1 MRNRRFLNLA
11 RIIYGLP
18 LWAVVSAASA
28 EGLSVNGAQLAPV
41 VLQNVA
47 AGVVEKS
54 VTLEGDTPEAS
65 FVVVQMPGNPPLM
78 RGREGVFQ
86 PWDRDTA
93 HLADNGFEA
102 VDGKLHFKVLNQD
115 MTSNN
120 FPIRVTLYYRTADGL
135 KYGYFDV
142 LRAN

>member
-1 MRNRRFLNLA
+1 MHKRRFLKLV
-11 RIIYGLP
+11 RIIYGLS
-18 LWAVVSAASA
+18 LWAGVSMSSA
-28 EGLSVNGAQLAPV
+28 EELSVNGVQLAPV
-41 VLQNVA
+41 ILQNVT

-54 VTLEGDTPEAS
+54 VTLDGDRPDAS
-65 FVVVQMPGNPPLM
+65 YVVVQLPGISPLM
-78 RGREGVFQ
+78 RGREGAFQ

-115 MTSNN
+115 MTANN
-120 FPIRVTLYYRTADGL
+120 FPVRVTLYYRTADGL

-142 LRAN
+142 LRAH